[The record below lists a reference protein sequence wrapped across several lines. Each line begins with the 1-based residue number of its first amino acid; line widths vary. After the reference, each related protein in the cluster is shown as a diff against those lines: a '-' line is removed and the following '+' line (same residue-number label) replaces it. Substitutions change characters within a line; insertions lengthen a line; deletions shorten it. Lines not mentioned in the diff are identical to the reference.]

1 MEFVHRRIVGKIGL
15 LRPKVHC
22 ITNGVA
28 QALTA
33 HALVALG
40 AVPMMSSH
48 PAEIVELARSADS
61 LLVNLG
67 MLEPPREEGLLKLA
81 ARLGELDCSLV
92 LDPVM
97 VHRSA
102 FRTGLAGR
110 FLGYEKLV
118 VKGNQDEIMY
128 LARSLQNHCIV
139 ATTGAQDIVRSGG
152 HCRTIIGGHPLA
164 ARISGNGCLAGALI
178 AACAAVE
185 PDLGVATEA
194 GLFLMREA
202 AAHAGS
208 ESAGPGTFLAKLI
221 DAIAQ
226 IGQESAAYG

>member
-15 LRPKVHC
+15 LQPKVHC

-40 AVPMMSSH
+40 AVPMMSAH

-61 LLVNLG
+61 VLINLG

-81 ARLGELDCSLV
+81 ARLGELDCALV

-97 VHRSA
+97 AHRSA
-102 FRTGLAGR
+102 FRTNLAGR

-118 VKGNQDEIMY
+118 VKGNQDEIEY
-128 LARSLQNHCIV
+128 LARSLQENCIV
-139 ATTGAQDIVRSGG
+139 ATTGAQDIVHSAGL
-152 HCRTIIGGHPLA
+152 CRTITGGHPLA

-202 AAHAGS
+202 AALAGS
-208 ESAGPGTFLAKLI
+208 ECPGPGTFLAKLV

-226 IGQESAAYG
+226 IGHESAGYG